1 MYFIFF
7 VKHTLN
13 PASLEDEEI
22 NEGYDDGVV
31 LGAGRRFEPWERGG
45 AEAGGSDLV
54 GPGPP
59 LRLWSHRWIRS
70 PRSLGTH
77 REFKTLRQELY
88 VFLCYFECFNGTLGC
103 NNSVHLTYTGNY

>member
-70 PRSLGTH
+70 PRLSA
-77 REFKTLRQELY
+77 R
-88 VFLCYFECFNGTLGC
+88 
-103 NNSVHLTYTGNY
+103 TGNLKHCARNFMCFYAISSVLTAL